1 MTFDPP
7 QLLQIFSTL
16 IHPETISN
24 LYSLYRNHRKM
35 PGHIFDLL
43 CLQER
48 VLHLQTHRH
57 MQMHTHTHI
66 QYTLTCMH
74 RLLACQVTK

>member
-24 LYSLYRNHRKM
+24 LYSLYRSHRKM
-35 PGHIFDLL
+35 SLHIFDLL

-48 VLHLQTHRH
+48 VLHTDTCKRT
-57 MQMHTHTHI
+57 HTHTVHTDLHA
-66 QYTLTCMH
+66 YM
-74 RLLACQVTK
+74 LLACQVTK

>member
-35 PGHIFDLL
+35 SRHIFDLL

-48 VLHLQTHRH
+48 VLHTDTCKR
-57 MQMHTHTHI
+57 THTHI